1 MRLPARRAATVA
13 AAVAAVLAAAP
24 AAPAATG
31 DWPTFGGTP
40 DRRLV
45 AAGTTLRPSTAPR
58 TRRAW
63 VAPLDGAVSGSP
75 IVLGPERLVLLGTNA
90 GSLYALDLTS
100 GAVRWRRQLGA
111 VESTTCHGLIR
122 PTTDGTVGLYGV
134 SATPVLDPETRVV
147 YAADVFGR
155 VFAITPL
162 TGDDVPGWPRQVL
175 PAGVDEHP
183 WGSLTLAAGRLYVPT
198 GALCSTAG
206 GGGRVLVHDLAT
218 AATRAFDPTPASA
231 AGPTAW
237 GFGGATVD
245 GLTGDVWLA
254 VGPAP
259 GASPFGGRI
268 VRLSPDLG
276 PLTRSARPPERDR
289 GYAAAPVL
297 LHPAGCPPLVMAIS
311 RSGRLDVL
319 RRDRLGA
326 REVARADLAIELT
339 GTPTWNAASGRV
351 LVQTSLGTRA
361 FRFARGCRL
370 RLAWRRTDGASTASV
385 VAGGGVGVSAVRELR
400 LLRLRDGRR
409 LARLPFRGDDPGA
422 VLAAPAVSGPWIVT
436 ATTGG
441 FAYGFRVPTR

>member
-1 MRLPARRAATVA
+1 MRAAARRAAAT
-13 AAVAAVLAAAP
+13 AVALAATLAAAP

-45 AAGTTLRPSTAPR
+45 AATTTLRPATAPR

-63 VAPLDGAVSGSP
+63 VAQLDGAVAGSP
-75 IVLGPERLVLLGTNA
+75 IVLGPERLVVLGTNA
-90 GSLYALDLTS
+90 GSLYALDLAT

-122 PTTDGTVGLYGV
+122 PGTDGTVGLYGV
-134 SATPVLDPETRVV
+134 SAAPVLDPETRVV
-147 YAADVFGR
+147 YAADVFG
-155 VFAITPL
+155 VVYGIEPL
-162 TGDDVPGWPRQVL
+162 RGDDVPGWPRQVL
-175 PAGVDEHP
+175 PAGAGEHP
-183 WGSLTLAAGRLYVPT
+183 WGALTLAAGRLYVPT
-198 GALCSTAG
+198 GALCSSSAG
-206 GGGRVLVHDLAT
+206 GGRMVVHDVAT
-218 AATRAFDPTPASA
+218 GAVRAFDPTPAVA

-237 GFGGATVD
+237 GIGGATID
-245 GLTGDVWLA
+245 ALTGDVWVA

-268 VRLSPDLG
+268 VRLSADLG

-297 LHPAGCPPLVMAIS
+297 LHPAGCPALVMALS

-319 RRDRLGA
+319 RRDRLA
-326 REVARADLAIELT
+326 SRPVARADLAIELA
-339 GTPTWNAASGRV
+339 GTPTWDAASGRV
-351 LVQTSLGTRA
+351 IVQTSLGTRA

-409 LARLPFRGDDPGA
+409 LARLPFRGDDSGVA
-422 VLAAPAVSGPWIVT
+422 LAAPAVSGPWIVT

-441 FAYGFRVPTR
+441 FAYGFRVPAR